1 MENRATINSMKKCLA
16 TRLAPAT
23 WVPLAIVAAVL
34 YGIIN
39 DQITVSLSPEYFS
52 VFKRQQFWDL
62 LVAARFE
69 NAPTRVQAIVIGA
82 AATWW
87 VGMLLG
93 LMVGVAGAIGR
104 APRLTTRQFLKAVG
118 LVMLVAA
125 GTSLAFGCVGCAQ
138 GPVRHGS
145 EPGKIDE
152 IWPFLQGIRDT
163 RRAFAVGCWHDGAY
177 LGGLIGTILACWRVR
192 KWRRHG

>member
-1 MENRATINSMKKCLA
+1 MNKRLA
-16 TRLAPAT
+16 TRLAPAA

-62 LVAARFE
+62 LEATGLGQ
-69 NAPTRVQAIVIGA
+69 APARVQAIVIGA

-87 VGMLLG
+87 FGMLLG
-93 LMVGVAGAIGR
+93 LLVGVAGAIGR

-118 LVMLVAA
+118 VVMLVAA
-125 GTSLAFGCVGCAQ
+125 GTSLAFGCVGYAQ

-145 EPGKIDE
+145 EPGRIDE
-152 IWPFLQGIRDT
+152 LWPFLQGIRDT

-177 LGGLIGTILACWRVR
+177 LGGLIGTILACWRVQ